1 MTIKTAQDM
10 LKEGGVWLGAARHWI
25 QWNCNNGSTVT
36 WGSNEQLSSSRG
48 FTPAVVDEIAAEAVA
63 AYINSKTEKRTN
75 LLKHIAKLSVDG
87 ASEDQW
93 RTLMLKVAMGLEP

>member
-10 LKEGGVWLGAARHWI
+10 LKEGGDWLGAARQWI

-36 WGSNEQLSSSRG
+36 WGSNEQLSSRQG
-48 FTPAVVDEIAAEAVA
+48 FTPAVVEEIAAEAVA
-63 AYINSKTEKRTN
+63 AYINSKMERRIH
-75 LLKHIAKLSVDG
+75 LLRHMVRLAEDG
-87 ASEDQW
+87 VSDDQW